1 MVADDSKY
9 GYRDSLIRNFAKFD
23 ISVAE
28 TSNSDGTWVECEGQL
43 FYNRSHF
50 DSMLRDKEEVFR
62 FIWEN
67 RVPLKIAK
75 DGYVAV
81 ENVRPCYRMGPDG
94 FILHET
100 IAEYVQILT
109 LNVDELK
116 AAVDI
121 DPPPDMPGWMRVEI
135 FGGASLVFDEYGRLK
150 YQIGNRLENAV
161 RQTARLK
168 YLWESGY
175 YDRPARDSSHFAE
188 AHLARA
194 TA

>member
-1 MVADDSKY
+1 
-9 GYRDSLIRNFAKFD
+9 
-23 ISVAE
+23 
-28 TSNSDGTWVECEGQL
+28 
-43 FYNRSHF
+43 
-50 DSMLRDKEEVFR
+50 
-62 FIWEN
+62 
-67 RVPLKIAK
+67 
-75 DGYVAV
+75 
-81 ENVRPCYRMGPDG
+81 
-94 FILHET
+94 
-100 IAEYVQILT
+100 
-109 LNVDELK
+109 
-116 AAVDI
+116 
-121 DPPPDMPGWMRVEI
+121 MPGWMRVEI